1 LNIASSIIFE
11 LSESKVII
19 EKWRQEYNTVR
30 PHSSIGY
37 RPPALEAVMTLHF
50 DPFWLLSSKE
60 NISQIL
66 T

>member
-1 LNIASSIIFE
+1 MDVPKGLP
-11 LSESKVII
+11 VIV
-19 EKWRQEYNTVR
+19 ERWRQENNTVR
-30 PHSSIGY
+30 PNSSFGY

-50 DPFWLLSSKE
+50 DPFWSLSSKE